1 MSLKPAQQLRSERTQ
16 ERILAATEALLAE
29 QGIEPLT
36 MEQIAERAHVAVGT
50 LYKRFQGKH
59 SLLPLVLER
68 VQARHV
74 ARLRE
79 FLALPAPQ
87 DLAWR
92 CRELLLRFTE
102 EQRRSQR
109 LIRSLFVGHLQ
120 TPPTAAAAA
129 HSLELLALL
138 RDWLGECRAEVRH
151 PQPELAISLGQG
163 LVLQALQTAILFERV
178 PGGLSFE
185 AYRDEMGLLLLR
197 YLGAESRG

>member
-1 MSLKPAQQLRSERTQ
+1 M
-16 ERILAATEALLAE
+16 AE
-29 QGIEPLT
+29 QGMEPLT
-36 MEQIAERAHVAVGT
+36 MEQIAERAHVAIGT

-74 ARLRE
+74 LRLRE
-79 FLALPAPQ
+79 FLARPAPP
-87 DLAWR
+87 DLAAR

-120 TPPTAAAAA
+120 APPPAAAAA
-129 HSLELLALL
+129 HSQEMLGLL
-138 RDWLGECRAEVRH
+138 RDWLAECRAEVRH
-151 PQPELAISLGQG
+151 PQPELAIALGLG
-163 LVLQALQTAILFERV
+163 LVLQTLQTALVFDRV

-185 AYRDEMGLLLLR
+185 AYREEMALLLLR
-197 YLGAESRG
+197 YLGVTNLG